1 MKRIRLFLGLVVVAV
16 AAAVAAVLLDPTHVL
31 RGHLLGEVFY
41 RGRPASYWG
50 KCLTSEDPS
59 VQAESVQTLTD
70 GGESATDVLVV
81 LLKQQGSDG
90 WQSAEVRWKAAE
102 ILGRLGPKAGDHA
115 ADLIAALKDD
125 DMHVRTVVA
134 ESLGTLEPPPREAI
148 PALIS
153 MLEKGDPSSTAAA
166 KTLGWFGEEAAVA
179 VPTLCAALKAKDS
192 ELRFNAAKTLGR
204 IGPSAETAIPALVA
218 ALKDEV
224 PRVRE
229 RSAESLGDIG
239 PKAAVAVP
247 DLIALL
253 KDPDW
258 RVRRDAVRSL
268 GKFGPAAR
276 SAIPM
281 LKTVLDEDKEDQVSK
296 AAARS
301 LRLLGASEKGGGAK

>member
-1 MKRIRLFLGLVVVAV
+1 V
-16 AAAVAAVLLDPTHVL
+16 AAVAAVFLDPTQVL
-31 RGHLLGEVFY
+31 RGHLRGEVFY

-50 KCLTSEDPS
+50 KCLTSEDPTI
-59 VQAESVQTLTD
+59 QAESVQALTD
-70 GGESATDVLVV
+70 GGESAADVLVV
-81 LLKQQGSDG
+81 LLKEKGSDG

-102 ILGRLGPKAGDHA
+102 ILGRLGPKAGGHA

-153 MLEKGDPSSTAAA
+153 VLEKGDPSSTAAA

-179 VPTLCAALKAKDS
+179 VPALCAALKAKDS

-204 IGPSAETAIPALVA
+204 IGPRAEASIPALVA

-258 RVRRDAVRSL
+258 RVRRDAIRSL